1 MASFVVKNVSKDAF
15 HLNGEFQGFP
25 LTLVNGLRRVI
36 LSEIPTVVIRDVQ
49 ILSNT
54 TQMPHEM
61 LKHRIELLPVNVEP
75 SDTAVIKDATI
86 ELKLYADPENNRDI
100 TTDDFVIQSGREHI
114 LMRDRDLDTPLLFL
128 RVKKNEIV
136 HVKGKLSVENGSQVC
151 TASTKFH
158 IDEERAKVDKKKFV
172 ETGGDP
178 RVFDNFQIQKSY
190 SIDELG
196 RPNWIDM
203 YIESVGVLK
212 SKQILKLAVQILKN
226 KIDSWMEAGKEHIGR
241 ESEKDVYN
249 ITLEQGG
256 HTVGALLQE
265 VIYHSKTTE
274 FVSYDIPH
282 PLKPTMVLRF
292 LSKGK
297 PEDVLKNAQS
307 IIHEYCEIVEKGL

>member
-25 LTLVNGLRRVI
+25 LTFVNGLRRII

-61 LKHRIELLPVNVEP
+61 LKHRMELLPVNVDP
-75 SDTAVIKDATI
+75 SDTAIIKDATI
-86 ELKLYADPENNRDI
+86 ELRLYADPENNRDI

-128 RVKKNEIV
+128 RVKKGEIV
-136 HVKGKLSVENGSQVC
+136 HVKGRLAVENGSQVC

-158 IDEERAKVDKKKFV
+158 IDEERAKIDREKYV

-203 YIESVGVLK
+203 NIESVGVLK
-212 SKQILKLAVQILKN
+212 SKHILKLALQILKT
-226 KIDSWMEAGKEHIGR
+226 KVDTWMTEGKDNISR
-241 ESEKDVYN
+241 ESEKDVYHISLN
-249 ITLEQGG
+249 QGG

-265 VIYHSKTTE
+265 VIYHTKTTE

-282 PLKPTMVLRF
+282 PLKSEMVLRF
-292 LSKGK
+292 LSKDK
-297 PEDVLKNAQS
+297 PEDVLKNAQTV
-307 IIHEYCEIVEKGL
+307 IHEYCEIVEKGL